1 MKNYFCIILVSLV
14 LFSCGSSRQS
24 SSQTTEDKFLIAA
37 IKKVEKNPAD
47 SNALYS
53 LKELYNEAA
62 TSHLNK
68 VDTYKT
74 LLDESKWNK
83 ILKEYNALEGLYKT
97 VNASK
102 VASGYIHPLSFATEV
117 QNVKLEAADYYYK
130 NGNEYLDLNDKVSA
144 RKAYAYFTT
153 ANNFNPGLRD
163 IKSLLKISKE
173 RSILN
178 VVVNPIRDNS
188 MYYRDLGS
196 NRFGNSFN
204 NDYLQRNL
212 VRDLGGSSSSNS
224 LARFYTD
231 LEANR
236 SRVEVD
242 WVVDLTWTDLDVP
255 RPRSRQYNQNVS
267 KQIMVGKDTTG
278 KPVYETV
285 TGVLYITEE
294 YFTARGEL
302 ETRITDAHTGYNI
315 DLNRYNS
322 TIDWKQQYA
331 TYRGDPRALSNQ
343 DKMILNNQT
352 VTVPRKEDILNE
364 LFQKIYPQARNGIQ
378 RLTR

>member
-1 MKNYFCIILVSLV
+1 MKNSFYIILFSLV

-24 SSQTTEDKFLIAA
+24 SSQTAEDKLLITA
-37 IKKVEKNPAD
+37 IKKVEKNPSD
-47 SNALYS
+47 SNSLNG
-53 LKELYNEAA
+53 LKELYNDAA
-62 TSHLNK
+62 TSHLNNI
-68 VDTYKT
+68 DTYKT

-102 VASGYIHPLSFATEV
+102 VASEYIKPLSFATEI
-117 QNVKLEAADYYYK
+117 QNLKLDAADYYFK
-130 NGNEYLDLNDKVSA
+130 TGTEYLDLNDKASA
-144 RKAYAYFTT
+144 RKAYSYFTK
-153 ANNFNPGLRD
+153 ANNFNPGLSD

-173 RSILN
+173 KSILN

-188 MYYRDLGS
+188 MYYRDPGS

-231 LEANR
+231 IEANR
-236 SRVEVD
+236 SRVDVD

-255 RPRSRQYNQNVS
+255 RPRTRQYNQNVS
-267 KQIMVGKDTTG
+267 KQIVVGKDTTG
-278 KPVYETV
+278 KAVYETV
-285 TGVLYITEE
+285 IGVLYITEE

-343 DKMILNNQT
+343 DKSILNHQT
-352 VTVPRKEDILNE
+352 VTAPRKEDILNE